1 MERSR
6 WYMRNT
12 NRGKAD
18 LYANGAG
25 DLLGCFHL
33 RGQRGGNTLIGPE
46 IVGMDF
52 SVFKNNERS
61 SS

>member
-1 MERSR
+1 
-6 WYMRNT
+6 MRNT

>member
-1 MERSR
+1 
-6 WYMRNT
+6 MRAT
-12 NRGKAD
+12 ACGKVD